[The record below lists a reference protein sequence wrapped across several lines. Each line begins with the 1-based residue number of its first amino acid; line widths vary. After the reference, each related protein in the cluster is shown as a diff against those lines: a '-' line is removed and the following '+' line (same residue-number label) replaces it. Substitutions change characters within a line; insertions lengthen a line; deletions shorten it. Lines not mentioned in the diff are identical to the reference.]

1 MKRKSAYFDYLILAA
16 VLLLAAVCLLRVSL
30 SSNQASLSVPIP
42 LTLRGEYSYDGE
54 TWTPL
59 SDVAELSALGGS
71 VILRGIRT
79 WKSTREFMS
88 TTTATILGS
97 VCM

>member
-59 SDVAELSALGGS
+59 SDDAELSALVGGTDD
-71 VILRGIRT
+71 VPG
-79 WKSTREFMS
+79 
-88 TTTATILGS
+88 G
-97 VCM
+97 